1 MELDAIVVGPRRMI
15 FFLPENIVV
24 YRLGFTFMRASDEY
38 FHDAD
43 EFSWRRK
50 RRGWSVETR

>member
-1 MELDAIVVGPRRMI
+1 MIVVGPRRMI